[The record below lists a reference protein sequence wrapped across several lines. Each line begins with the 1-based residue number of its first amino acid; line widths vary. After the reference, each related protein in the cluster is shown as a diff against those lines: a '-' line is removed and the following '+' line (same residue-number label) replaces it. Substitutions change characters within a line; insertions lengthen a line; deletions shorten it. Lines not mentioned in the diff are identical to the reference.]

1 MTMNNYFHKHML
13 THTLG
18 RYHFKTIEEERIRLI
33 KRRKPWQT
41 ELPKVLNTMDGQFLC
56 KTMKLSL
63 PEVLPTVE
71 EQKEATIDSNILKFS
86 FGEKNGEIYYHGL
99 DGVKTGIKINTEKR
113 LQQMIQLRDL
123 VSEVIDYQQD
133 LDFESSIFEEKLH
146 RLNESYDKF
155 ERKYGY
161 LNNSTNTRLFYE
173 DDRFA
178 LLMSIEVPQKMVLIP
193 SLPFSEKQRFV
204 QLNLL

>member
-33 KRRKPWQT
+33 QEKKTLADRITKGF
-41 ELPKVLNTMDGQFLC
+41 KHDGRSISLC

-86 FGEKNGEIYYHGL
+86 FGEKM
-99 DGVKTGIKINTEKR
+99 VKFIIT
-113 LQQMIQLRDL
+113 
-123 VSEVIDYQQD
+123 V
-133 LDFESSIFEEKLH
+133 
-146 RLNESYDKF
+146 
-155 ERKYGY
+155 
-161 LNNSTNTRLFYE
+161 
-173 DDRFA
+173 
-178 LLMSIEVPQKMVLIP
+178 LME
-193 SLPFSEKQRFV
+193 
-204 QLNLL
+204 